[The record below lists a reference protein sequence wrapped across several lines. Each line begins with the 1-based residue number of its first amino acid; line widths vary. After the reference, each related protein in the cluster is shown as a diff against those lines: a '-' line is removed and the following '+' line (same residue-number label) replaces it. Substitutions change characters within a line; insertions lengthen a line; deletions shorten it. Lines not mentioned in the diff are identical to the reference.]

1 MNHRNNKLLIFII
14 SYKASHRLRDVFNK
28 IPFKKLKKYNI
39 EILISDDC
47 SKDNSILY
55 AKKIKKKN
63 LNKKIFINENK
74 KNLGYG
80 SHIKK
85 CLDFALK
92 RKNNYAVMIHGDGQY
107 DPKYIPSLMKKFE
120 ENENI
125 GASTGSRI
133 FNGIK
138 NAILGGMPFYK
149 LLGNVILTKIF
160 NLIANKNYTDTHTG
174 LWVYNLKYLKSK
186 NYRRLT
192 DSFNFD
198 QDFRIMSIANKRLIK
213 EIPIKTRYGDERS
226 QMHIGYAIKFFFIS
240 LIFFLIKI
248 KILKSK
254 KY

>member
-1 MNHRNNKLLIFII
+1 MIPGKNKLLIFII
-14 SYKASHRLRDVFNK
+14 SYKASYRLRNVFNK
-28 IPFKKLKKYNI
+28 IPFKKLKKYSI
-39 EILISDDC
+39 EVLISDDC
-47 SKDNSILY
+47 SKDDSILY
-55 AKKIKKKN
+55 AKKIKKEN
-63 LNKKIFINENK
+63 PNRKIFINENK

-92 RKNNYAVMIHGDGQY
+92 KKNNYAVMIHGDGQY
-107 DPKYIPSLMKKFE
+107 DPKYIPLLMKKFE

-133 FNGIK
+133 FSGVT
-138 NAILGGMPFYK
+138 NAIRGGMPFYK
-149 LLGNVILTKIF
+149 LFGNVLLTKIF
-160 NLIANKNYTDTHTG
+160 NFITNKNFTDTHTG
-174 LWVYNLKYLKSK
+174 LWIYNLKYLKNK
-186 NYRRLT
+186 NYKRLT
-192 DSFNFD
+192 SSFNFD
-198 QDFRIMSIANKRLIK
+198 QDFRLMTIVNNRLIK

-248 KILKSK
+248 KILKSN

>member
-1 MNHRNNKLLIFII
+1 MNRGQNKLLIFII
-14 SYKASHRLRDVFNK
+14 SYKASHRLIEVFNK
-28 IPFKKLKKYNI
+28 IPFKKLKQYNT

-47 SKDNSILY
+47 SRDKSIFY
-55 AKKIKKKN
+55 AQKIKNKN
-63 LNKKIFINENK
+63 PNKKIFINENK

-107 DPKYIPSLMKKFE
+107 DPKYIPNLMKKFE

-133 FNGIK
+133 FNGITK
-138 NAILGGMPFYK
+138 AIDGGMPFYK

-160 NLIANKNYTDTHTG
+160 NSIANKNYTDTHTG

-198 QDFRIMSIANKRLIK
+198 QDFRIMSIANKRLIE
-213 EIPIKTRYGDERS
+213 EIPIKTRYGDEKS
-226 QMHIGYAIKFFFIS
+226 QMHIVYAIKFFFIS
-240 LIFFLIKI
+240 LIFLLIKI